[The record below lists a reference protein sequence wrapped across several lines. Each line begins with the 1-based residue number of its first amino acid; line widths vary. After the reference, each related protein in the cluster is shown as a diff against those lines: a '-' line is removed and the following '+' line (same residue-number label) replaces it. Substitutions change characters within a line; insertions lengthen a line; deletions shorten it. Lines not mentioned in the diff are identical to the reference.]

1 MAIDF
6 YTFDTLYL
14 YFYYYLF
21 TKRNIMN
28 LNIIAYL
35 IYFSITGI
43 IIVKVGTICYDNG
56 NIFVSELIPNHEDL
70 CHKINQLLLVG
81 YYLLNIGYCAITII
95 SWEQIESITQLIEVI
110 TSKSAFIIIAIAV
123 MHYINIILLTNYI
136 KKLI

>member
-1 MAIDF
+1 
-6 YTFDTLYL
+6 
-14 YFYYYLF
+14 
-21 TKRNIMN
+21 MN

-35 IYFSITGI
+35 IYSSITGI
-43 IIVKVGTICYDNG
+43 IIVKVGRICYNNG
-56 NIFVSELIPNHEDL
+56 NIFVSQLIPNHEDL

-81 YYLLNIGYCAITII
+81 YYLLNIGYCAMTII

>member
-1 MAIDF
+1 
-6 YTFDTLYL
+6 
-14 YFYYYLF
+14 
-21 TKRNIMN
+21 MN

-43 IIVKVGTICYDNG
+43 IIVKVGRICYNNG
-56 NIFVSELIPNHEDL
+56 NIIVSQLIPNHEDL
-70 CHKINQLLLVG
+70 CHKINQVLLVG
-81 YYLLNIGYCAITII
+81 YYLLNIGYCAMTII
-95 SWEQIESITQLIEVI
+95 SWEKIENITQLIEVI